1 MENARKNKRWMERLP
16 GWIVFLLFAA
26 MMPAVGPA
34 APASAAG
41 ATYYVATNGSDSNSG
56 SIGSPFRTIQHA
68 ADVTAPG
75 DTVLIRGGTYRESV
89 TVTRSGTAS
98 EPIVFAPYE
107 DESVTISGADLVP
120 NNWQSYSGHIY
131 KTDVAMALA
140 DGNQVFVGGA
150 LAREARWPNFGP
162 GRLVNPQLATAG
174 AGTTATSIH
183 DANMPAID
191 LTGARVWVTGN
202 LRFVAWTSTVTGSDD
217 HTISFESFSPDTQND
232 ATPNTT
238 KYFLSG
244 KLGLLDEANEW
255 YYGEAAGSLY
265 LWVPGG
271 GNPGGAV
278 EVKRRS
284 VGIDLSGSSFVTFE
298 RIGLFGAT
306 AITSTRHDGNR
317 RAVIEG
323 QGSTIAKT
331 VYGLQPY
338 TSYTFSGI
346 VAAADGEQVRV
357 GVAGYGGSEK
367 SYTTRQNYRHVFQL
381 RFTTGSSTSADIY
394 MTKDSG
400 DGPAYGDGFG
410 IVDDDGSN
418 LIPDG
423 SFEDIAL
430 ASWSVTG
437 TAYSEAGAVATDTVL
452 DGIDASYI
460 SHDAKLNSYYV
471 SETFAGIYLGGE
483 RNTIRKSRIAGSS
496 GNGVYVDGTD
506 NKLVNNELTDCNY
519 NGTGDACIRFS
530 SRSARSLVSHNT
542 AQYAGRSI
550 TTGWGRNS
558 RIQYN
563 DFGFAGYLTEDLG
576 IMYGP
581 WTDGEGTQVDHNLVH
596 DNVTSR
602 QGHGI
607 YLDNG
612 THNFLVFRN
621 KVYNLPAGSTSIFL
635 NVPGEYNIVANN
647 DGDVSGGYAVI
658 FPYDQWG
665 TIIANNKGEVS
676 AKLSKET
683 KWLANDPAGG
693 TDAGV
698 VIPGITD
705 GYTGQAPDIGA
716 DEQGAASWSAGR
728 NFTTPP
734 DPAFTTVATPY
745 RNALA
750 NGGFEGGSASGWT
763 AAGAGAQDVS
773 VMLPDGFRNPGS
785 TTHTGSLAWRFDNG
799 SSKLTQTV
807 YGLMPSTAYTFS
819 AWVRVNAGATAQIG
833 VSGTSLPDQELSVAN
848 TGGTW
853 VRQQIRFATGAA
865 DTSAVVA
872 VAKTSSGTDAVFVDD
887 AGVAPDFFDPDL
899 YALLNNGGFEQNTA
913 DWTTAGATYSRD
925 TVNKHS
931 GDYSGKASGRI
942 AAWAGLRQTVPV
954 VNGRTYRATA
964 WAKLASGADWARLGI
979 SYTVGGNTVTRMLA
993 ENTIGS
999 AGFSELSGTYTIQEA
1014 GPVTNAQLFVL
1025 TYASTADLYVDDFA
1039 LRETGGLMANGG
1051 FEAGTG
1057 SWAATGASLARDASV
1072 VHSGVYS
1079 GKATGRSGPTSSLRQ
1094 SVKLQNGAT
1103 YDFSGWARL
1112 GSGSDTVKLTAAV
1125 VVGGTTYYRDI
1136 ASAAVPSNSWRQL
1149 KGTYTFAE
1157 SGPIDSATVYFQT
1170 ASEAADLYTDDMAV
1184 NRSLQPLS
1192 NPGFEAGA
1200 LPWSGVNATV
1210 AANTADRTSGLA
1222 SALATA
1228 RSSADAG
1235 ISQPVT
1241 LVNGM
1246 TYAASAWGRLA
1257 AGTDTGELVA
1267 KVTVNG
1273 ATYYRTLASATL
1285 SSSAWTPIRGTYT
1298 FSEAGPIASAELL
1311 VRTTSTTANLGVDE
1325 VALEPMA
1332 NVFANASFEN
1342 GTSGWTSI
1350 SSSIAADS
1358 GVYHSGAFG
1367 GKVSGRT
1374 ATYSAMM
1381 QNVPLVNHTQ
1391 YYVSVWAKLASGTDT
1406 AKLLAKFTVNGA
1418 TVYRTV
1424 LSGTITDAQWT
1435 QLSGYYAV
1443 DEPGTLTL
1451 SGLYLTTNSSL
1462 ANLYSDDYLMYP
1474 VGR

>member
-26 MMPAVGPA
+26 MMPAIGPA
-34 APASAAG
+34 TPASAAG
-41 ATYYVATNGSDSNSG
+41 ATYYVATNGSDSNPG
-56 SIGSPFRTIQHA
+56 TFDSPFRTIQHA

-75 DTVLIRGGTYRESV
+75 DTVLIRGGTYRETVNV
-89 TVTRSGTAS
+89 TQSGTAS

-120 NNWQSYSGHIY
+120 NNWQSHSGNIY
-131 KTDVAMALA
+131 KTNVAMALA

-150 LAREARWPNFGP
+150 LAHEARWPNFGP
-162 GRLVNPQLATAG
+162 GRLVAPQTATTG
-174 AGTTATSIH
+174 TGTTATSIR
-183 DANMPAID
+183 DTNMPNID
-191 LTGARVWVTGN
+191 LTGARLWVTGN
-202 LRFVAWTSTVTGSDD
+202 YRFVAWTSTITASSD
-217 HTISFESFSPDTQND
+217 HTISFDSYSPDTQND
-232 ATPNTT
+232 VTPLTSQ
-238 KYFLSG
+238 YFLSG

-255 YYGEAAGSLY
+255 YYDEAAGSLY

-271 GNPGGAV
+271 GNPGGTV

-284 VGIDLSGSSFVTFE
+284 IGIDLIGSSFVTFE
-298 RIGLFGAT
+298 RIGLFAAT
-306 AITSTRHDGNR
+306 INTSTRHDGDR
-317 RAVIEG
+317 RAVIAG
-323 QGSTIAKT
+323 QGSTLAQT

-338 TSYTFSGI
+338 TSYMFSGI
-346 VAAADGEQVRV
+346 IAATDGEQVRV
-357 GVAGYGGSEK
+357 GVANYGGSEQT
-367 SYTTRQNYRHVFQL
+367 YTTRQNYRHVFQL
-381 RFTTGSSTSADIY
+381 RFTTGSNTSADIY

-400 DGPAYGDGFG
+400 GGAAYGDGFG
-410 IVDDDGSN
+410 IIDAVGSN
-418 LIPDG
+418 LVPDG
-423 SFEDIAL
+423 SFEDTAL
-430 ASWSVTG
+430 SHWTVTG
-437 TAYSEAGAVATDTVL
+437 TAYSEAGANATDTVL
-452 DGIDASYI
+452 DGIDATYI
-460 SHDAKLNSYYV
+460 SHDAKLTSYYV
-471 SETFAGIYLGGE
+471 SETFAGIYFGGE
-483 RNTIRKSRIAGSS
+483 RNTIRNSRIANSS

-506 NKLVNNELTDCNY
+506 NRLVNNEFIDCNY

-530 SRSARSLVSHNT
+530 SRSEGTLVSHNT
-542 AQYAGRSI
+542 AQHAGRSI

-563 DFGFAGYLTEDLG
+563 DFGYAGYLTEDLG

-596 DNVTSR
+596 DNLAPR
-602 QGHGI
+602 HGHGI

-621 KVYNLPAGSTSIFL
+621 KVYNLPAESYGIFL

-647 DGDVSGGYAVI
+647 DGSVGGGYAVI
-658 FPYDQWG
+658 FPDDQWG
-665 TIIANNKGEVS
+665 TLIANNKGDVS
-676 AKLSKET
+676 ARLSKES

-698 VIPGITD
+698 VVPGITD

-716 DEQGAASWSAGR
+716 DEQGAASWTAGR
-728 NFTTPP
+728 DFANPP
-734 DPAFTTVATPY
+734 DPAFTSIVAPY
-745 RNALA
+745 RNTLA
-750 NGGFEGGSASGWT
+750 NGGFESGTMTGWT
-763 AAGAGAQDVS
+763 AAGTGTQELS
-773 VMLPDGFRNPGS
+773 IMLPDGFRNPYS
-785 TTHTGSLAWRFDNG
+785 TTHTGSIALRFDG
-799 SSKLTQTV
+799 DASSLSQTV
-807 YGLMPSTAYTFS
+807 TGLMPSTAYTFGV
-819 AWVRVNAGATAQIG
+819 WMRVNAGATGQLR
-833 VSGTSLPDQELSVAN
+833 VSGTSLPDQELSVAD

-853 VRQQIRFATGAA
+853 LRQQVRFATGTA
-865 DTSAVVA
+865 DTSAVVT
-872 VAKTSSGTDAVFVDD
+872 VAKTTSGPDAVYMDD
-887 AGVAPDFFDPDL
+887 AGVAPDLFNPDL
-899 YALLNNGGFEQNTA
+899 YSLLNNGGFELNTA
-913 DWTTAGATYSRD
+913 DWTTAGASYSRD
-925 TVNKHS
+925 TANKRS
-931 GDYSGKASGRI
+931 GSYSGKSSARI
-942 AAWAGLRQTVPV
+942 AAWAGLRQNVQV

-999 AGFSELSGTYTIQEA
+999 AGFNELSGTYTILEA

-1025 TYASTADLYVDDFA
+1025 TYSSTADLYIDDFSF
-1039 LRETGGLMANGG
+1039 RETGGLLTNGG
-1051 FEAGTG
+1051 FESGSG
-1057 SWAATGASLARDASV
+1057 SWTASGATLARDSAV
-1072 VHSGVYS
+1072 VHSGVYG
-1079 GKATGRSGPTSSLRQ
+1079 GKATSRSGPTSSLRQ
-1094 SVKLQNGAT
+1094 SVTLKNGQT
-1103 YDFSGWARL
+1103 YDFSGWSRL
-1112 GSGSDTVKLTAAV
+1112 GSGTDTVKLTAAV

-1136 ASAAVPSNSWRQL
+1136 ATAAVPSNSWRQL

-1170 ASEAADLYTDDMAV
+1170 ASSTADLYTDDMAV
-1184 NRSLQPLS
+1184 NRSLQPLI
-1192 NPGFEAGA
+1192 NPGFESGA
-1200 LPWSGVNATV
+1200 LFWSGVSATV

-1222 SALATA
+1222 SALVTA
-1228 RSSADAG
+1228 RASANAG
-1235 ISQPVT
+1235 LSQPVT

-1246 TYAASAWGRLA
+1246 TYTVSAWAKLA
-1257 AGTDTGELVA
+1257 SGTDTGELVA

-1273 ATYYRTLASATL
+1273 ATYYRTLAFAAL

-1311 VRTTSTTANLGVDE
+1311 VRTTSTTASLGVDE
-1325 VALEPMA
+1325 VALEPLA

-1342 GTSGWTSI
+1342 GTSGWTAI

-1358 GVYHSGAFG
+1358 GVFHSGAYG

-1374 ATYSAMM
+1374 ATYSAMI
-1381 QNVPLVNHTQ
+1381 QNVPLTNHTL

-1424 LSGTITDAQWT
+1424 LSGTINDAQWT